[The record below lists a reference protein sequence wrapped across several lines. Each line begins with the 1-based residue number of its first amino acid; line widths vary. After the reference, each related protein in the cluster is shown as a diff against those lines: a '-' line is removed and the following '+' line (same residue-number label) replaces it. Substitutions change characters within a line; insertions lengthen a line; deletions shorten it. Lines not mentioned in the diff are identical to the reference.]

1 MVAITSLQPGTNLYV
16 APDGKWLGT
25 YIPASLRAYSFKL
38 ARQEGSDESILC
50 INEAS
55 RLVVNDIEEADAF
68 FDDAN
73 QHSARLINI
82 FSLLSKVEANRV
94 VTQRAVNALAEAC
107 LILPWELRLKQ
118 GEEVL
123 PTKGLFRADEAAV
136 NKLDDEQFSTV
147 RNVGRLPIAYAQL
160 MSMNQLAMPEYLG
173 GLRGQILAQQE
184 FVKSGAGL
192 GEFSLCEHTVSL
204 NFDSGRFRFK
214 GRDCSAIHSKCNCN
228 CNMKLI

>member
-1 MVAITSLQPGTNLYV
+1 M
-16 APDGKWLGT
+16 
-25 YIPASLRAYSFKL
+25 

-94 VTQRAVNALAEAC
+94 VTQRAVNALAEGR
-107 LILPWELRLKQ
+107 LIFPSEIRLKL
-118 GEEVL
+118 GEEAG
-123 PTKGLFRADEAAV
+123 PAESLFRADEAAV

-147 RNVGRLPIAYAQL
+147 PNVGGLAIAYAQL
-160 MSMNQLAMPEYLG
+160 MSRNQLALPEYLG
-173 GLRGQILAQQE
+173 GLRSQMLAQLE
-184 FVKSGAGL
+184 IVKSGASL
-192 GEFSLCEHTVSL
+192 GEFSL
-204 NFDSGRFRFK
+204 
-214 GRDCSAIHSKCNCN
+214 
-228 CNMKLI
+228 